1 MDATAA
7 VPVNWMVMDDCRPD
21 RRVRYFV
28 IEGSNSLA
36 SWQTNL
42 TFQPTL
48 FEEGRLPASPK
59 VRVHSGT
66 YEVSRR
72 LYARLLPLIEQ
83 HLASHPK
90 VGLSS
95 T

>member
-1 MDATAA
+1 MLA
-7 VPVNWMVMDDCRPD
+7 NSE
-21 RRVRYFV
+21 YFL
-28 IEGSNSLA
+28 SSLMGRCGDINVVQ
-36 SWQTNL
+36 QTNL

-48 FEEGRLPASPK
+48 FEESLLPSSPK

-83 HLASHPK
+83 HLASHPE
-90 VGLSS
+90 VRPCASP
-95 T
+95 

>member
-1 MDATAA
+1 MA
-7 VPVNWMVMDDCRPD
+7 
-21 RRVRYFV
+21 RVRP
-28 IEGSNSLA
+28 GLGLGLGLGPNPNTDPNSLA

-90 VGLSS
+90 VGLPS